1 MTTDLDL
8 ITRRLKGVGTIQFVR
23 DNQGNKHFLATA
35 PGETSVAFQ
44 FYYMKD
50 QALSNARRWLENQ
63 GVGGIEELFSYP
75 HV

>member
-8 ITRRLKGVGTIQFVR
+8 ITRRLKGVGTIRFVR

-35 PGETSVAFQ
+35 PDGISVAFE
-44 FYYMKD
+44 FHYMKD
-50 QALSNARRWLENQ
+50 QALSDARRWLKNQ
-63 GVGGIEELFSYP
+63 GVGEIEELFSYP